1 MPLVTQNVKPRV
13 ILGLMTFGPP
23 GSEQLDARIFD
34 SETYNKALDLF
45 QSKGYNEVDTARI
58 YVGGKQEGWTG
69 SQTNWKERGLTVD
82 TKVKYPAQPGENTYD
97 KVIQSVETSLKELG
111 TDCIDL
117 LYLHRPDRGT
127 PFQETLEAINKLH
140 KDGKFVKF
148 GISNFTAY
156 EVAEVVMICKYN
168 NWVRPTVYQ
177 GMYNCLTRSIEA
189 ELFVA
194 CRRYGLDIVVY
205 NPIAGGLLSG
215 KIKSMDIKPESGR
228 FSDQSK
234 IGTAYRQRYFRES
247 TFKAL
252 KAIEEATEKNGLSML
267 ETALRW
273 IIHHSGLKVTNGN
286 DGIIIGMSN
295 IQQLEQNLELVEKG
309 PLPDEVVKA
318 LDQAWLYSKADTANY
333 WHGDLEYT
341 YDVHEA
347 LFDSD
352 SSTSSS
358 DDTTCEPGPS
368 STARPNV
375 VGARGTADHPSD
387 ASDLDTKRHDPK
399 NTKIHSDSEWLE
411 LDNMDPN
418 DLRRP
423 NYHRHGDGKSGTPLL
438 YKEDDPERG
447 RAGYSPPSDGPKGS
461 RGSSEDDLPY
471 HPRESMGRPSLS
483 RRSTMRSRSPQT
495 AAAAAEDS
503 TKKRYTYAGFFLII
517 SLIAFCV
524 QTELSAYI
532 QHDLGWDKAYCMM
545 YLTHGSWIVLWPVQL
560 LILRFQ
566 KRDVPWPVFWK
577 RHKQQLRTTAIMIEK
592 QTLDVFHISIQHRAR
607 PVRYFVRFTAIIT
620 CSLTVAGL
628 SWYIAVSLT
637 TPSDLTAIY
646 NCSAFFA
653 YVFSVPLLRE
663 PLRLDKSVAV
673 LIAIGGVLVVAYGD
687 TKEGGESVEAGN
699 RFLGNLVIGV
709 GSVLYGLYEVLY
721 KRYACPPEGCSP
733 GRGMIFANTFGSLIG
748 LFTLTVLWLPLP
760 ILDWLNIEKFEI
772 PAASTCWLILLAVLS
787 NATFSGSF
795 LVLISLTSPVLSSVA
810 ALLTIF
816 IVAIVDWMITGE
828 PLSFAAI
835 VGGAMIIVAF
845 LGLTW
850 STYREMKEH
859 AAREP
864 VPDFSDSDKDGDI
877 DSDED

>member
-34 SETYNKALDLF
+34 PETYNKALDIF
-45 QSKGYNEVDTARI
+45 QSKGYNEVDTARV

-82 TKVKYPAQPGENTYD
+82 TKVKYPVQPGENTYD
-97 KVIQSVETSLKELG
+97 KVIESVETSLKELG

-347 LFDSD
+347 LF
-352 SSTSSS
+352 
-358 DDTTCEPGPS
+358 GPS

-375 VGARGTADHPSD
+375 VGARGTADPPSD

-399 NTKIHSDSEWLE
+399 NTKIDSDSEWLE

-423 NYHRHGDGKSGTPLL
+423 HYHRHGDGKSGTPLL

-447 RAGYSPPSDGPKGS
+447 RAGYSPPNDGSKGS
-461 RGSSEDDLPY
+461 RETSEDDLPY

-495 AAAAAEDS
+495 AAAVAEDS

-545 YLTHGSWIVLWPVQL
+545 YFTHGSWVVLWPVQL

-859 AAREP
+859 AAMEP